1 MLSPA
6 ARRAKLKAAICAVS
20 GNFLEVYD
28 YIIYGFYATYIA
40 VVFFPTNSA
49 FLSLMLSLTT
59 FGIAA
64 VARPFGAIFL
74 GSYMDRKGR
83 RAGLLLTLGLMAI
96 GTVCITLMPGY
107 AVAGI
112 VAPLVLV
119 SARLIQ
125 GFAFGVE
132 SAGVNIYLAE
142 ISTPGN
148 RGFYVAW
155 QAGSQGL
162 TVMLAASI
170 GVALAA
176 SFSTEQMASWGW
188 RIPFLIGCL
197 IIPMLFWL
205 RSSLVETEVFL
216 KSRHPRATGEVL
228 RILVDHWPVVTIAMG
243 MQIFATTT
251 FYLIT
256 VYTPTF
262 GDQALHLPPL
272 GNLLVTFCVGLT
284 IFIFIPIGGAL
295 SDRIGRMPLVVATP
309 LLVMASV
316 FPAMSWLVAAP
327 SFSALLIVELWLSFL
342 NAIFTGAVAPLIIEM
357 MPEKA
362 RTSGTGLAIS
372 LANGVFGS
380 FTPAISALLIET
392 TGNRASPA
400 LWITCTGAIA
410 LLAALAVNRFAPA
423 SSRLDALA

>member
-1 MLSPA
+1 M
-6 ARRAKLKAAICAVS
+6 V
-20 GNFLEVYD
+20 
-28 YIIYGFYATYIA
+28 
-40 VVFFPTNSA
+40 
-49 FLSLMLSLTT
+49 
-59 FGIAA
+59 
-64 VARPFGAIFL
+64 
-74 GSYMDRKGR
+74 
-83 RAGLLLTLGLMAI
+83 
-96 GTVCITLMPGY
+96 
-107 AVAGI
+107 
-112 VAPLVLV
+112 
-119 SARLIQ
+119 
-125 GFAFGVE
+125 
-132 SAGVNIYLAE
+132 
-142 ISTPGN
+142 
-148 RGFYVAW
+148 
-155 QAGSQGL
+155 
-162 TVMLAASI
+162 
-170 GVALAA
+170 
-176 SFSTEQMASWGW
+176 SWGW

-272 GNLLVTFCVGLT
+272 GSLLTTFCVGLT

-295 SDRIGRMPLVVATP
+295 SDRIGRMPLVVATS
-309 LLVMASV
+309 LLVMATV

-410 LLAALAVNRFAPA
+410 LLPALAVNRFASA